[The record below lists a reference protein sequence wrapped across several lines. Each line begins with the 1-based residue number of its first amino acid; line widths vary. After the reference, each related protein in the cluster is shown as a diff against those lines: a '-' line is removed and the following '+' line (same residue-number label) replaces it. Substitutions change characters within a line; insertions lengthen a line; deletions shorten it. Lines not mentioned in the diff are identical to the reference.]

1 MKTLQAGDLVQV
13 EPHASCNVD
22 WGSAKRLFHTGKQPT
37 LGVLIENKLEW
48 YHVMMND
55 GRSGWIWF
63 REVKPL

>member
-1 MKTLQAGDLVQV
+1 MKTLQAGDLVSV

-22 WGSAKRLFHTGKQPT
+22 WGSAKRHFNTGKQST
-37 LGVLIENKLEW
+37 LGVLIEDKLEW
-48 YHVMMND
+48 YHVMLND